1 LIDSAENLRFSKKL
15 EQLHNKMSKINP
27 ETEFDLDCEF
37 GMEHIEKFRANKV
50 RDEFP
55 GEFKGELD
63 PEKPPEIAD
72 AAEKEVGPEEGK
84 SFK

>member
-1 LIDSAENLRFSKKL
+1 
-15 EQLHNKMSKINP
+15 
-27 ETEFDLDCEF
+27 
-37 GMEHIEKFRANKV
+37 
-50 RDEFP
+50 
-55 GEFKGELD
+55 LD